1 MKELSKGRV
10 IVDFWAPWCGPC
22 KMQKPQ
28 MERFKESQ
36 SEVEVVMINVDENSD
51 IAQKYGVRSI
61 PTILYLEDGV
71 EKKRSIGITDV
82 KKLTEMSGIS
92 E

>member
-1 MKELSKGRV
+1 MEKLNNGRV

-28 MERFKESQ
+28 MDKFSKEQ
-36 SEVEVVMINVDENSD
+36 EEVNVVMINVDEHSD

-61 PTILYLEDGV
+61 PTILYLEDGE
-71 EKKRSIGITDV
+71 EKARSIGLTDV
-82 KKLTEMSGIS
+82 TKLKDMAGIS
-92 E
+92 

>member
-1 MKELSKGRV
+1 MEELNNGRV

-28 MERFKESQ
+28 MDKFSKEQ
-36 SEVEVVMINVDENSD
+36 DEVDVVMINVDEHSD

-61 PTILYLEDGV
+61 PTILYLENGE
-71 EKKRSIGITDV
+71 EKARSIGLTDV
-82 KKLTEMSGIS
+82 TKLKDMTGIG
-92 E
+92 

>member
-1 MKELSKGRV
+1 MEELNNGRV

-28 MERFKESQ
+28 MDKFSKEQ
-36 SEVEVVMINVDENSD
+36 EEVNVVMINVDEHSD

-61 PTILYLEDGV
+61 PTILYLEDGE
-71 EKKRSIGITDV
+71 EKARSIGLTDV
-82 KKLTEMSGIS
+82 TKLKDMAGIS
-92 E
+92 

>member
-1 MKELSKGRV
+1 MEELNNGRV

-28 MERFKESQ
+28 MDKFDKEQ
-36 SEVEVVMINVDENSD
+36 DEVDVVMINVDEHSD

-61 PTILYLEDGV
+61 PTILYLENGE
-71 EKKRSIGITDV
+71 EKARSIGLTDV
-82 KKLTEMSGIS
+82 TKLTDMSGIG
-92 E
+92 

>member
-1 MKELSKGRV
+1 MEELNNGRV

-28 MERFKESQ
+28 MDKFSKEQ
-36 SEVEVVMINVDENSD
+36 EEVNVVMINVDEHSD

-61 PTILYLEDGV
+61 PTILYLEDGE
-71 EKKRSIGITDV
+71 EKARSIGLTDV
-82 KKLTEMSGIS
+82 TKLKDMSGIG
-92 E
+92 

>member
-1 MKELSKGRV
+1 MEELNNGRV

-28 MERFKESQ
+28 MDKFDKEQ
-36 SEVEVVMINVDENSD
+36 DEVDVVMINVDEHSD

-61 PTILYLEDGV
+61 PTILYLEDGE
-71 EKKRSIGITDV
+71 EKARSIGLTDV
-82 KKLTEMSGIS
+82 TKLKDMCGIG
-92 E
+92 

>member
-1 MKELSKGRV
+1 MEELNTGRV

-28 MERFKESQ
+28 MDKFDNEQ
-36 SEVEVVMINVDENSD
+36 DEVNVVMVNVDEHSD

-61 PTILYLEDGV
+61 PTILYLEEGV
-71 EKKRSIGITDV
+71 EKARSIGLTDV
-82 KKLTEMSGIS
+82 TKLKDMSGIS
-92 E
+92 

>member
-1 MKELSKGRV
+1 MEELNTGRV

-28 MERFKESQ
+28 MQKFEEMQ
-36 SEVEVVMINVDENSD
+36 DEVNVVMINVDEQSE

-61 PTILYLEDGV
+61 PTILYLEDGQ
-71 EKKRSIGITDV
+71 EKARSIGLTDTH
-82 KKLTEMSGIS
+82 KLKEMTGIS
-92 E
+92 

>member
-28 MERFKESQ
+28 MEKFDKEQ
-36 SEVEVVMINVDENSD
+36 DEVDVVMINVDEHSD

-61 PTILYLEDGV
+61 PTILYLEDGE
-71 EKKRSIGITDV
+71 EKARSIGITDV

-92 E
+92 A